1 VSDAFARPFA
11 GSIEFSGCLGAE
23 AASVAVSVHLS
34 LRPDR
39 LRGRPASMAFAAR
52 EGFALPASVV

>member
-1 VSDAFARPFA
+1 VSDAFGRRFT
-11 GSIEFSGCLGAE
+11 GSIEFSGVFGAE
-23 AASVAVSVHLS
+23 AASVAVSIRLS